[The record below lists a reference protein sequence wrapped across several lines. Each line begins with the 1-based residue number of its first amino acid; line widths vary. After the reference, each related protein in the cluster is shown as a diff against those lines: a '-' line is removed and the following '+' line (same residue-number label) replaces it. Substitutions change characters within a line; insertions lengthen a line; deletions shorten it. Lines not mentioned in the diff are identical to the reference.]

1 MSTVSRPEQPTTPPG
16 PPTSPA
22 NGRAPNRRPSLA
34 AVTGGT
40 RRLPTRLFVYA
51 HEKWGKTSLSAFA
64 PRPVFLMT
72 RGETGLETLI
82 AAGQLPPTDHFR
94 DPAVDWADVLCA
106 VRALTVEEHAFGTLV
121 LDTANGAERLCLE
134 AVCRDHFD
142 NNWPAFDAY
151 GRGVSAAQ
159 GEWVKLLDALDRLR
173 EARRMAVI
181 LLTHAKVQAFRN
193 PAGNDYDRYQPDL
206 TRPVWSLT
214 HKWADVIAFGSF
226 QTHEKP
232 AGEKGKVKATGGQQR
247 VLHLERS
254 AAWDAGNR
262 YGLPAALGCGG
273 GANAAWDGL
282 ARALA
287 ACTARAADT
296 NGAAADASPGGAPVS

>member
-1 MSTVSRPEQPTTPPG
+1 MSTLHAPAPSPTPPAPAG
-16 PPTSPA
+16 PPS
-22 NGRAPNRRPSLA
+22 RRPSLA

-51 HEKWGKTSLSAFA
+51 HEKWGKTSLAAFA

-72 RGETGLETLI
+72 RGETGLETLL
-82 AAGQLPPTDHFR
+82 AAGRLPATDHFR
-94 DPAVDWADVLCA
+94 DPAADWADVRHA
-106 VRALTVEEHAFGTLV
+106 VRVLTDEEHSFGTLV

-134 AVCRDHFD
+134 AVCREQFD
-142 NNWPAFDAY
+142 NSWPAFDAY

-181 LLTHAKVQAFRN
+181 LLAHARVQAFRN

-206 TRPVWSLT
+206 TRPVWSVT

-232 AGEKGKVKATGGQQR
+232 TGEKGKVKATGGQQR

-273 GANAAWDGL
+273 GAQVAWDAL
-282 ARALA
+282 AKALA
-287 ACTARAADT
+287 ACTARGVKPVADA
-296 NGAAADASPGGAPVS
+296 NGAA